1 MFRALIALDAEA
13 PGHGVGQYASPT
25 HSLMLRAARLSL
37 PACHRLFRAEV
48 CWDDHQLLKPGDR
61 AVVTIE
67 FADDDAEMYFAAGQR
82 FTIWADAVVG
92 RSVQP
97 AGLAGSGVISQCVSP
112 PAPRFARQDCPE
124 G

>member
-1 MFRALIALDAEA
+1 VFRALIALDAEA

-25 HSLMLRAARLSL
+25 HALMLRAARLSL

-67 FADDDAEMYFAAGQR
+67 LADDDAEMYFAAGHR
-82 FTIWADAVVG
+82 FTIWNGSDIGYGTISRQIFTMSPQA
-92 RSVQP
+92 
-97 AGLAGSGVISQCVSP
+97 AGEPLDDV
-112 PAPRFARQDCPE
+112 
-124 G
+124 